1 MNTLSHHFFL
11 SRISPTRSAR
21 AASLTPSTQTPSEVT
36 RIQKP
41 VQPMASPQPDP
52 ERDLEIDTAAAE
64 AAARAARRARR
75 QALLAKDSGLASAN
89 KSVSPSP
96 GPSSAVQPQ
105 PVASVS
111 DTLQPHSAVDTSA
124 SSAADTSKVRHDS
137 MSKRDSPSPQ
147 PDDSIFELAKDE
159 DDEDV
164 RAKMQD
170 GAPDQISAA
179 DYDPSLDRREDEQRR
194 VLKDEPMDVET
205 IEEEEEDEEEDD
217 VDDMFT
223 AAITEKKRKKV
234 KKVVKK
240 AAPTL
245 ITTTLDSAS
254 DHESHYQVILGEQLD
269 GGRYQVFSSLGKGI
283 SSNVVRARVLQ
294 DAETG
299 KEVAIKIIRSQESMH
314 RADLKEVQILNKLKQ
329 ADPED

>member
-223 AAITEKKRKKV
+223 AAITEKKRKK
-234 KKVVKK
+234 KK

-254 DHESHYQVILGEQLD
+254 DHESHYQVILGLL
-269 GGRYQVFSSLGKGI
+269 SLGKGI